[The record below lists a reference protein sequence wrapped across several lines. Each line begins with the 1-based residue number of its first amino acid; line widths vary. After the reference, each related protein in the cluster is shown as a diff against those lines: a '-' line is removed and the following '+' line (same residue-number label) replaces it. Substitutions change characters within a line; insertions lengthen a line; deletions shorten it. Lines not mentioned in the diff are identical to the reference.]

1 MTKIKICGLFRLCDA
16 EYVNEARPD
25 YAGFVFFEKSHRN
38 VAKRQAAQLRKS
50 IHSSIPAVG
59 VFVNALQEQIVS
71 LCREGVIQIV
81 QLHGGESEEYIGRL
95 KALLPDVPIWQAFRV
110 RTPGDLT
117 AAQQSTADLILLDNG
132 YGTGETF
139 DWSLISGITR
149 PFVLAGGLMPQNIP
163 QAIARFA
170 PYAVDISSGVET
182 EKQKDRD
189 KILAAVAAA
198 REAGKIDREQSE
210 NRPEQSGEKE

>member
-1 MTKIKICGLFRLCDA
+1 MTKIKICGLFRPCDA
-16 EYVNEARPD
+16 EYVNEAMPD

-38 VAKRQAAQLRKS
+38 VTMQQAAQLRKS
-50 IHSSIPAVG
+50 IHPSIPAVG
-59 VFVNALQEQIVS
+59 VFVNAPQEQIVS
-71 LCREGVIQIV
+71 LCLEGVIQIV
-81 QLHGGESEEYIGRL
+81 QLHGGESEEYIGQL
-95 KALLPDVPIWQAFRV
+95 KALIPGVPIWQAFRV
-110 RTPGDLT
+110 RTPDDLA

-139 DWSLISGITR
+139 DWSLISGMTR
-149 PFVLAGGLMPQNIP
+149 PFLLAGGLTPQNIP

-189 KILAAVAAA
+189 KILAAVAAV
-198 REAGKIDREQSE
+198 REAEKIDIEQSE
-210 NRPEQSGEKE
+210 NRPE

>member
-1 MTKIKICGLFRLCDA
+1 MTKIKICGLFCPCDA
-16 EYVNEARPD
+16 EFVNEAMPD

-38 VAKRQAAQLRKS
+38 VTAEQAALLREK
-50 IHSSIPAVG
+50 IHPSIPVAG
-59 VFVNALQEQIVS
+59 VFVNAPQQQITS
-71 LCREGVIQIV
+71 LCRAGVIQIV
-81 QLHGGESEEYIGRL
+81 QLHGGESEEYITRL
-95 KALLPDVPIWQAFRV
+95 KARIPGVPIWQAFRV
-110 RTPGDLT
+110 RTPDDLA

-139 DWSLISGITR
+139 DWSLISGMTR
-149 PFVLAGGLMPQNIP
+149 PFLLAGGLTPQNIP

-182 EKQKDRD
+182 EKQKDRQ

-198 REAGKIDREQSE
+198 RGVEKMDFK
-210 NRPEQSGEKE
+210 QSGEKE